1 MLRLMRN
8 INGLGWQGE
17 NTPIHINE
25 KPYFITSYKVE
36 TGTKTI
42 NLIPIAAD
50 AAFKNIG
57 QNAIFE
63 DIYTYRSGSC
73 YIALPVNDEDF
84 KDLLKE
90 DDSSHKAVFEPL
102 DLRHK
107 EYLSTSNYIE
117 IYLSNE

>member
-57 QNAIFE
+57 QNAIF
-63 DIYTYRSGSC
+63 
-73 YIALPVNDEDF
+73 
-84 KDLLKE
+84 
-90 DDSSHKAVFEPL
+90 
-102 DLRHK
+102 
-107 EYLSTSNYIE
+107 
-117 IYLSNE
+117 